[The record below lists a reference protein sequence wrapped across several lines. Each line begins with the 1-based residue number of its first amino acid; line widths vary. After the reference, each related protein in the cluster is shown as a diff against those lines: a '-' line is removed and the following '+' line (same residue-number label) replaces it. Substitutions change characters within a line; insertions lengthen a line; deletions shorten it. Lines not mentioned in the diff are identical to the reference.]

1 MLNKTAFCEYNDINE
16 EGGAFLK
23 RKIYDRLLEWKEKDH
38 GSCALLLD
46 GARRVGKSYIAE
58 QFGRNEYKSYVLID
72 FAHLPEEVR
81 DIFENDLNDFDL
93 FFNKLSAYY
102 RKILYKRESLIIFDE
117 VQRYPKA
124 RELIKYLVADGRYD
138 YLETGSLIS
147 LRMNVEDI
155 VIPSEEEHVEMY
167 PMDFE
172 EFLWAIGDE
181 TTVPYLRECFEL
193 LRPLGQ
199 AVHRRV
205 MNDFRQYILVGGMP
219 QAVEAYRTTKSFED
233 ADRIKKRILTLYRQD
248 IIKFAR
254 GYEAKVLSIFD
265 EMPSQLS
272 KTEKKYKLASISKGS
287 RFRDYE
293 NAFLWLAEAMV
304 INTCYNATEPT
315 VGLSMSEEH
324 TTRKCYMADTGLL
337 VTHSFMDDKFTDN
350 ELYRD
355 ILLDR
360 LHVNEGMLMENI
372 AAQELRAGG
381 HKLYFYSRSDT
392 NKRENNMEIDFLIR
406 QKRKI
411 CPIEIKSGT
420 YRKHS
425 SLDKF
430 RSKFKGKIGQ
440 AYILYTKDILI
451 KENVIHLPIYMAM
464 FL

>member
-1 MLNKTAFCEYNDINE
+1 MSIIILIK
-16 EGGAFLK
+16 EGGACLK
-23 RKIYDRLLEWKEKDH
+23 RKIYDRLLEWKEKDN

-58 QFGRNEYKSYVLID
+58 QFGKNEYKSYILID
-72 FAHLPEEVR
+72 FAHLPGEVR
-81 DIFENDLNDFDL
+81 DIFENDMNDFDL

-155 VIPSEEEHVEMY
+155 VIPSEEEHVEMF

-172 EFLWAIGDE
+172 EFLWAMGDE
-181 TTVPYLRECFEL
+181 TTIPYLRECLEL

-199 AVHRRV
+199 AMHRRV

-219 QAVEAYRTTKSFED
+219 QAVEAYRTTKSFEN

-248 IIKFAR
+248 ITKYAR

-272 KTEKKYKLASISKGS
+272 KTEKKYKLSSISKGA

-293 NAFLWLAEAMV
+293 NAFLWLTEAMV
-304 INTCYNATEPT
+304 INNCYNATEPT

-337 VTHSFMDDKFTDN
+337 VTHSFMDDKFMDN

-372 AAQELRAGG
+372 VAQELRAAG

-392 NKRENNMEIDFLIR
+392 DKRENNMEIDFLIR

-411 CPIEIKSGT
+411 CPIEVKSGT

-430 RSKFKGKIGQ
+430 RNKFKGKIGQ

>member
-1 MLNKTAFCEYNDINE
+1 M
-16 EGGAFLK
+16 K

-38 GSCALLLD
+38 GKCALLLD

-58 QFGRNEYKSYVLID
+58 QFGKNEYKSYLLID
-72 FAHLPEEVR
+72 FAHLSKEVKE
-81 DIFENDLNDFDL
+81 IFENDLNDFDL
-93 FFNKLSAYY
+93 FFNKLAAYY
-102 RKILYKRESLIIFDE
+102 RVVLYRRESLIIFDE
-117 VQRYPKA
+117 VQRYPAA

-147 LRMNVEDI
+147 LRKNVVNI
-155 VIPSEEEHVEMY
+155 VIPSEEEHVEMF

-172 EFLWAIGDE
+172 EFLWAMGDE
-181 TTVPYLRECFEL
+181 TTVAFLKECYEGL
-193 LRPLGQ
+193 QPLGQ

-205 MNDFRQYILVGGMP
+205 MNDFRQYMLVGGMP
-219 QAVEAYRTTKSFED
+219 QAVETYINSKNFEE
-233 ADRIKKRILTLYRQD
+233 ADRIKKRILTLYRED
-248 IIKFAR
+248 ITKFAK

-272 KTEKKYKLASISKGS
+272 KTEKKYKLSNMEKGA
-287 RFRDYE
+287 RFREYE
-293 NAFLWLAEAMV
+293 NAFMWLAEAMV
-304 INTCYNATEPT
+304 VNNCYNATDPN
-315 VGLSMSEEH
+315 VGLSMSGEYS
-324 TTRKCYMADTGLL
+324 TRKCYMGDTGLL

-372 AAQELRAGG
+372 VAQELRANG

-392 NKRENNMEIDFLIR
+392 DKRENNMEIDFLIR
-406 QKRKI
+406 HQRKI
-411 CPIEIKSGT
+411 CPVEVKSGA

-430 RSKFKGKIGQ
+430 KNKFSGKIGQ
-440 AYILYTKDILI
+440 PYILYTKDIFV
-451 KENVIHLPIYMAM
+451 KENVVHLPIYMAM

>member
-1 MLNKTAFCEYNDINE
+1 MR
-16 EGGAFLK
+16 
-23 RKIYDRLLEWKEKDH
+23 RKIYDRLLEWKTKDN
-38 GSCALLLD
+38 GSCALLID

-58 QFGRNEYKSYVLID
+58 EFGKREYKSYLMID
-72 FAHLPEEVR
+72 FAHLPREVEDVFKN
-81 DIFENDLNDFDL
+81 DIDNLDL
-93 FFNKLSAYY
+93 FFSKLSAYY
-102 RKILYKRESLIIFDE
+102 RVFLYKRDSLIIFDE
-117 VQRYPKA
+117 VQRYPSA

-147 LRMNVEDI
+147 LRVNVENI
-155 VIPSEEEHVEMY
+155 VIPSEEEHVEMF

-172 EFLWAIGDE
+172 EFLWAMGDE
-181 TTVPYLRECFEL
+181 ITVPYLRQCFHE

-199 AVHRRV
+199 AMHKRV
-205 MNDFRQYILVGGMP
+205 MNDFRQYLLVGGMP
-219 QAVEAYRTTKSFED
+219 QAIEAYRTTKSFEN

-248 IIKFAR
+248 ITKFAK

-265 EMPSQLS
+265 ELPSQLS
-272 KTEKKYKLASISKGS
+272 KAEKKYKISSMGKNA

-293 NAFLWLAEAMV
+293 NSFMWLSEAMI
-304 INTCYNATEPT
+304 INNCYNATEPS
-315 VGLSMSEEH
+315 VGLSMSTEH

-337 VTHSFMDDKFTDN
+337 VSHSFMDDKYTDN

-372 AAQELRAGG
+372 VAQELRANG
-381 HKLYFYSRSDT
+381 HKLYFYSRTD
-392 NKRENNMEIDFLIR
+392 KNNRANHMEIDFLIR
-406 QKRKI
+406 NKRKI
-411 CPIEIKSGT
+411 CPIEVKSGI

-430 RSKFKGKIGQ
+430 RNKFKGKIGQ
-440 AYILYTKDILI
+440 PYILYTKDILI
-451 KENVIHLPIYMAM
+451 REEAIHLPIYMAM